1 MEILN
6 QFGFDVKLFAAQ
18 IVNFLVIAFVFK
30 KFLYKPILGVLEKR
44 NEIIKKGLK
53 DAEKAQKELEKAEFK
68 SKELVLKAGKEAE
81 RLLEEAKKQ
90 AQTTREELLEATKND
105 IARMME
111 ETKQQIELE
120 RANFRKEAQDIS
132 LELSKK
138 ILNQTIGSLFDAK
151 QKDILVKKGLSLI
164 KNAKQTKN

>member
-18 IVNFLVIAFVFK
+18 IVNFLVIAYIFK
-30 KFLYKPILGVLEKR
+30 RFLYKPILGVLDKR
-44 NEIIKKGLK
+44 NEAIKKGLK
-53 DAEKAQKELEKAEFK
+53 DAEKAQKELEKAEAK
-68 SKELVLKAGKEAE
+68 SEELIARAGKEAE
-81 RLLEEAKKQ
+81 KMLEEAKNQ
-90 AQTTREELLEATKND
+90 AQATRDEMLETTRKD
-105 IARMME
+105 ITRMME

-120 RANFRKEAQDIS
+120 RDNFRKEAQDIS
-132 LELSKK
+132 LELSKQ

-164 KNAKQTKN
+164 KNDKQTKN